1 MPPPARRRT
10 PGPCRPSSARNAAR
24 SRACSDRSRPGHHPT
39 GRLLP
44 TEGPDLHR
52 LIRILLVAVGL
63 YAMVAGSARA
73 QIFHPT
79 QFTLRSEEHTSELP
93 SLMRIS
99 YAVFC
104 LKKKKTI
111 DNKNRP
117 ELKEKLHKT
126 H

>member
-1 MPPPARRRT
+1 MPPPARRRM

-79 QFTLRSEEHTSELP
+79 QFTLENGLQVILIEDHRAPVVQHMIWRSEEHTSELQ
-93 SLMRIS
+93 SLMRI
-99 YAVFC
+99 
-104 LKKKKTI
+104 
-111 DNKNRP
+111 
-117 ELKEKLHKT
+117 
-126 H
+126 